1 MLHELV
7 HNQIGPHSAKFYRML
22 DQLNDE
28 CDKLI
33 REGITGRN
41 MPFAGDGQSLGG
53 GRAPEDARAAALK
66 AAEKRQQQQG
76 IMGGGGQRLGGVSG
90 SSPSDAVSAAQR
102 AAAAAQW

>member
-41 MPFAGDGQSLGG
+41 MPFAGDGKSLGG
-53 GRAPEDARAAALK
+53 GRAPDDARAAALK
-66 AAEKRQQQQG
+66 
-76 IMGGGGQRLGGVSG
+76 
-90 SSPSDAVSAAQR
+90 
-102 AAAAAQW
+102 